1 MIHAALTQI
10 DATPVNDQPG
20 RQAIVWPQGG
30 EHALTISDAVRRCRW
45 MAQEIN
51 ATSFA
56 VFLAPLMQERARLVP
71 CLDSDHPGAGFAKS
85 VTGNIE
91 HLVRHVRT
99 STEPLWWSE
108 GPQSPAAQ
116 RLGALCWVTQI
127 EPIIAGTSGIAFP
140 VHAERNQCG
149 LVVFAGPC
157 TNIDQNLLFE
167 VHSKCFSLFSE
178 VTRLRPASA
187 SLTRAMT
194 RRELECL
201 KLTAN
206 GYTSEEIARILKLSV
221 HTTNQY
227 LTQSAQ
233 KLNAVSR
240 TQAVAKALRLGL
252 IE

>member
-1 MIHAALTQI
+1 MIHPALNDL
-10 DATPVNDQPG
+10 DAQPLDDQPG
-20 RQAIVWPQGG
+20 HRSAVWPQGG
-30 EHALTISDAVRRCRW
+30 EHALTISDAARRCRW
-45 MAQEIN
+45 MAREIG
-51 ATSFA
+51 AASFA
-56 VFLAPLMQERARLVP
+56 VFLAPLMQERAKLVP
-71 CLDSDHPGAGFAKS
+71 CLDSDYPGAGFAKS
-85 VTGNIE
+85 ITGNIE

-99 STEPLWWSE
+99 STEPLWWDK
-108 GPQSPAAQ
+108 GPEDPGGQ

-127 EPIIAGTSGIAFP
+127 EPLVAGTSGIAFP

-149 LVVFAGPC
+149 LVVFAGSC
-157 TNIDQNLLFE
+157 TAIDQNLLFE
-167 VHSKCFSLFSE
+167 VHGKCFSLFSE
-178 VTRLRPASA
+178 VARLRPACA

-206 GYTSEEIARILKLSV
+206 GYTSEEIARILRLSV

>member
-1 MIHAALTQI
+1 MIQAALTHVN
-10 DATPVNDQPG
+10 AEALNDQPEH
-20 RQAIVWPQGG
+20 QAIVWPQGG

-51 ATSFA
+51 AASFA
-56 VFLAPLMQERARLVP
+56 VFLAPLMQERAKLVP
-71 CLDSDHPGAGFAKS
+71 CLDSDYPGAGFAKS
-85 VTGNIE
+85 VSGNIE
-91 HLVRHVRT
+91 QLVRHVRT

-108 GPQSPAAQ
+108 GPQSPTAQ
-116 RLGALCWVTQI
+116 RLGALRWVTQV

-149 LVVFAGPC
+149 VVIFAGPC

-167 VHSKCFSLFSE
+167 IHSKCFSLFSE
-178 VTRLRPASA
+178 IARLRPASI

-206 GYTSEEIARILKLSV
+206 GYTSEEIAGILKLSV